1 MSGKPS
7 GQIEVPPEKA
17 VEAAS
22 VQETA
27 SPVRKASATPDPT
40 KTGLAHFGHSA
51 RQIAKKWGRASS
63 QEDRHVDAL
72 SQTAMLEES
81 SASSFSRSALALG
94 SALVLAAIAWSAA
107 THLDE
112 VASGPGEI
120 VPEVP
125 ITMVQHLE
133 GGIVAA
139 IHVKDGDLVE
149 KNQILLVLR
158 SESAEGE
165 LHQLLAR
172 EAALDFRAQR
182 LRAFVTGERLSSP
195 TGEAH
200 ARFDDLIKE
209 EMAVLKLQEKTRE
222 LQRSMIDR
230 QIDQKR
236 SHLSVLR
243 ETEASLRKQLL
254 TVGESLELRE
264 EGTKKG
270 VVSRAL
276 YLQTRREH
284 ERILGEIS
292 EAVAQIGRVEQE
304 LAEFQVRLAE
314 HDARAS
320 SEAMSERG
328 KVLGELAQVRETLLK
343 LKDRVRR
350 LEIRAPVRGYVK
362 GLRITAADA
371 VITNDGK
378 ALMEIVPADS
388 RLIVEARVSTRDIGH
403 VQIGQPVKVRV
414 DTYDFARYG
423 AIPGKVENLSA
434 ATYLDK
440 DGRPYFRAT
449 IALIR
454 AHVGP
459 LHSGLP
465 VSPGMTVSAD
475 IVTGTKSL
483 LAYLTKPVYVSM
495 NSALRER

>member
-7 GQIEVPPEKA
+7 GQIQAPAEKP

-22 VQETA
+22 LQEA
-27 SPVRKASATPDPT
+27 AFSGRKTSATLDPT
-40 KTGLAHFGHSA
+40 NTGLAHLGRSA
-51 RQIAKKWGRASS
+51 RQMAKKWGRAST
-63 QEDRHVDAL
+63 QGDRHGDPL
-72 SQTAMLEES
+72 SQTALLEES
-81 SASSFSRSALALG
+81 NASGFSRSALALG
-94 SALVLAAIAWSAA
+94 SALVLVAIAWSAV

-112 VASGPGEI
+112 VATGPGEI
-120 VPEVP
+120 VPEQP
-125 ITMVQHLE
+125 ITIVQHLE

-139 IHVKDGDLVE
+139 IHIKDGDLVE

-182 LRAFVTGERLSSP
+182 LRAFVTGEQLSPP
-195 TGEAH
+195 TSE
-200 ARFDDLIKE
+200 ARFGELIKE

-236 SHLSVLR
+236 SHLSVLG

-328 KVLGELAQVRETLLK
+328 KVLGELAQVRENLLK

-350 LEIRAPVRGYVK
+350 LEIRAPVRGYLK

-388 RLIVEARVSTRDIGH
+388 RLVVEARVSTRDIGH

-454 AHVGP
+454 DHVGP
-459 LHSGLP
+459 AHSRLP

-483 LAYLTKPVYVSM
+483 LGYLTKPVYVSL